1 MACAYSDEASL
12 ELVHLS
18 ETDAKYTITVIYMHV
33 YERRQHTKV
42 FALFAGSHPPRY
54 LTVVTST
61 GMSDQLVAAVSGLA
75 LAIMTDRAF
84 ILTYHM
90 GDAKV

>member
-1 MACAYSDEASL
+1 M
-12 ELVHLS
+12 
-18 ETDAKYTITVIYMHV
+18 
-33 YERRQHTKV
+33 
-42 FALFAGSHPPRY
+42 FALFAGSRLPRY

-84 ILTYHM
+84 NLTYHM
-90 GDAKV
+90 GDVKVCTTFSHARTMI